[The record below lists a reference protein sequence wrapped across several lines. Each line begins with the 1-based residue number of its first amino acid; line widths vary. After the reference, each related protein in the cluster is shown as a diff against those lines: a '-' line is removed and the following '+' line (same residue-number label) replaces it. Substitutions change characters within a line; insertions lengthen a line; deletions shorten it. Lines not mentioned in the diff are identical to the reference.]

1 MQTLGIIGGG
11 QLARMLVLQAA
22 ALGVRC
28 QVLDPNPD
36 AGAGQLCQQIVADY
50 DDIEALRALSDAVDA
65 LTYDFENVPA
75 AALQQAKLGT
85 KLSPGVSVLH
95 VAQDRLKEKQLFQQL
110 GIEVGGFH
118 AVNSRT
124 DLLEALDQTGYPA
137 VLKTRRM
144 GYDGKGQALLRQQ
157 EDLERAWQQ
166 MGGEDLILEAFI
178 TFQQEYSIIGVR
190 NRAGEVRCY
199 PLVQNVHEHGVLRC
213 SRVSLAQN
221 RRGQNSLGQNWGQ
234 LQTQAE
240 TCLHAIAEQFDY
252 VGVLTLELFL
262 CDGRLLANEIAP
274 RVHNSG
280 HWSIEA
286 ADCSQFENHLRA
298 VLDLPLGPVT
308 VSAEALMLN
317 FIGTMPDAQQLLQV
331 PGLHWHDYGKQARP
345 GRKVGHATLCGT
357 DLAQFRQRLQ
367 QLVSHRPFTQLWT
380 LLQDLQ

>member
-221 RRGQNSLGQNWGQ
+221 RRGQNSLGQNWDQ

>member
-50 DDIEALRALSDAVDA
+50 DDIEALRALSAAVDA

-75 AALQQAKLGT
+75 ATLQQAKLGT

-221 RRGQNSLGQNWGQ
+221 RRGQNSLGQNWDQ

-262 CDGRLLANEIAP
+262 CDGRFLANEIAP

-331 PGLHWHDYGKQARP
+331 PGLHWHDYGKHARP

-367 QLVSHRPFTQLWT
+367 QLNQYYPEFQAQSMA
-380 LLQDLQ
+380 

>member
-221 RRGQNSLGQNWGQ
+221 RHGQNSLGQNWDQ

>member
-199 PLVQNVHEHGVLRC
+199 PLVQNVHEHGILRC

-221 RRGQNSLGQNWGQ
+221 RRGQNSLGQNWS
-234 LQTQAE
+234 
-240 TCLHAIAEQFDY
+240 
-252 VGVLTLELFL
+252 VL
-262 CDGRLLANEIAP
+262 IS
-274 RVHNSG
+274 V
-280 HWSIEA
+280 I
-286 ADCSQFENHLRA
+286 
-298 VLDLPLGPVT
+298 
-308 VSAEALMLN
+308 
-317 FIGTMPDAQQLLQV
+317 I
-331 PGLHWHDYGKQARP
+331 
-345 GRKVGHATLCGT
+345 
-357 DLAQFRQRLQ
+357 
-367 QLVSHRPFTQLWT
+367 
-380 LLQDLQ
+380 